1 MGCGVNG
8 EVVVESM
15 VKSLIDR
22 RFIRGGTKK
31 VLCEKIRNLLVA
43 VGSAL
48 NGSG

>member
-22 RFIRGGTKK
+22 RFIRGGK

-48 NGSG
+48 NGSE